1 VIKNIR
7 IRLEG
12 QTVLLVPMEESHR
25 VGLWA
30 AAEPEEIWQFMATR
44 IRSSEEM
51 DRTVAEAIAEKEK
64 GTQIPFTIIRKRD
77 AAIIGSTRYLDISLR
92 NESLEIGWTWLNPS
106 AWRTSINT
114 ECKYLLLKY
123 AFEELG
129 MNRVLLKTDDRNN
142 RSQKAIERL
151 GAVREGVLRMD
162 RKLADGYIRDTVMY
176 SILASEWQ
184 DVKLKLEKIL
194 EDQAY

>member
-1 VIKNIR
+1 
-7 IRLEG
+7 
-12 QTVLLVPMEESHR
+12 MEESHR
-25 VGLWA
+25 VGLWV

-44 IRSSEEM
+44 IRSREEM
-51 DRTVAEAIAEKEK
+51 DRSVAEAIAEKEK

-114 ECKYLLLKY
+114 ECKYLLLKH

-129 MNRVLLKTDDRNN
+129 MNRIILKTDGRNN
-142 RSQKAIERL
+142 RSQKAIERI

-184 DVKLKLEKIL
+184 DVKLKL
-194 EDQAY
+194 